1 MSRNVIAGGAAQRAI
16 AGLLSLALVSGGL
29 VVPLVANAAE
39 ETGKAVCNSEGV
51 APRPRGDAPKGMSL
65 NRDVYKIGDV
75 VEIKITGLTDITAK
89 HKLRLTL
96 SGAQWPTDQSA
107 GDGLELVEESPV
119 LDIPTSKIENGEVTV
134 KAVLPSEFEGVFRP
148 GKNIL
153 IAQLEDGT
161 KVTGVRGVEVWVNES
176 GKAAGACG
184 PENPNGDKPEP
195 EDAPASDDSN
205 QGNAEQ
211 PGNENQDGKSAD
223 QDNKDQGTKPSDQGN
238 KDQDSKD
245 QGDDNPS
252 DQSGKDQDD
261 KAQSSKDQSDKGQDG
276 TSAGQDNKDQ
286 AGKNQPGNNEQAS
299 VEKPAGQDGKPAEQD
314 NKDQGSKPTD
324 QASKDQ
330 ASKDQSSKDQNTK
343 DQGTKP
349 ADQGGKDQ
357 GTKPSGQNKPA
368 DQADKDQGGKDQAGK
383 DQSGKPADQPGK
395 DQDGKNQGPQDPK
408 DPKITPSTQF
418 SQLSSVRGI
427 VGSIFAVLGLTAL
440 FAGALG
446 VMAKYNV
453 IPANWI
459 PQQLRHLSR

>member
-16 AGLLSLALVSGGL
+16 AGLMSLALVSGGL
-29 VVPLVANAAE
+29 VVPSVANAAE
-39 ETGKAVCNSEGV
+39 ETGKAVCRSGMV
-51 APRPRGDAPKGMSL
+51 APSFGKKSSKEVTLD
-65 NRDVYKIGDV
+65 RDIYKAGDV
-75 VEIKITGLTDITAK
+75 VEVKITGLGDLTAK
-89 HKLRLTL
+89 QNLRLTL
-96 SGAQWPTDQSA
+96 DGALWPEDQSK
-107 GDGLELVEESPV
+107 GDGLEL
-119 LDIPTSKIENGEVTV
+119 LDDAVALKIPTSKIENGEVIV
-134 KAVLPSEFEGVFRP
+134 RVVLPSVFEEGFRLGENAIAVQLNDDERPVEVKGVVFR
-148 GKNIL
+148 
-153 IAQLEDGT
+153 A
-161 KVTGVRGVEVWVNES
+161 NES

-184 PENPNGDKPEP
+184 PENPNGDKPDP

-205 QGNAEQ
+205 QRNAEQ
-211 PGNENQDGKSAD
+211 PGNENQDDKSAD
-223 QDNKDQGTKPSDQGN
+223 QGD
-238 KDQDSKD
+238 KDQD
-245 QGDDNPS
+245 
-252 DQSGKDQDD
+252 GKD
-261 KAQSSKDQSDKGQDG
+261 
-276 TSAGQDNKDQ
+276 
-286 AGKNQPGNNEQAS
+286 QPGNNEQAG
-299 VEKPAGQDGKPAEQD
+299 VEKPAGQDGKPADQD
-314 NKDQGSKPTD
+314 NKGQGAKPADQGGKDQDGKGKDQGGKPAD
-324 QASKDQ
+324 QAG
-330 ASKDQSSKDQNTK
+330 KDQSGKDQGTKPADQAGKDQTSK

-368 DQADKDQGGKDQAGK
+368 DQADKDQAGK

>member
-16 AGLLSLALVSGGL
+16 AGLMSLALVSGGL
-29 VVPLVANAAE
+29 VVPSVANAAE
-39 ETGKAVCNSEGV
+39 ETGKAVCRSGMV
-51 APRPRGDAPKGMSL
+51 APSFGKKSSKEVTLD
-65 NRDVYKIGDV
+65 RDIYKAGDV
-75 VEIKITGLTDITAK
+75 VEVKITGLGDLTAK
-89 HKLRLTL
+89 QNLRLTL
-96 SGAQWPTDQSA
+96 DGALWPEDQSK
-107 GDGLELVEESPV
+107 GDGLEL
-119 LDIPTSKIENGEVTV
+119 LDDAVALKIPTSKIENGEVIV
-134 KAVLPSEFEGVFRP
+134 RVVLPSVFEEGFRLGENAIAVQLNDDERPVEVKGVVFR
-148 GKNIL
+148 
-153 IAQLEDGT
+153 A
-161 KVTGVRGVEVWVNES
+161 NES

-211 PGNENQDGKSAD
+211 PGNENQDDKSADQGDKDQDGKDQPGNNEQAGVEKPAGQDGKPAD
-223 QDNKDQGTKPSDQGN
+223 QDNKDQGTKPADQGG
-238 KDQDSKD
+238 KDQDGKGKD
-245 QGDDNPS
+245 QGGKPADQAGK
-252 DQSGKDQDD
+252 DQSGKDQ
-261 KAQSSKDQSDKGQDG
+261 G
-276 TSAGQDNKDQ
+276 TKPADQ
-286 AGKNQPGNNEQAS
+286 AGK
-299 VEKPAGQDGKPAEQD
+299 
-314 NKDQGSKPTD
+314 DQTS
-324 QASKDQ
+324 
-330 ASKDQSSKDQNTK
+330 K

-368 DQADKDQGGKDQAGK
+368 DQGGKDQGTKPSGQNKPADQADKDQAGK
-383 DQSGKPADQPGK
+383 DQSGKPADQAGK
-395 DQDGKNQGPQDPK
+395 DQPGKNQGPQDPK

>member
-16 AGLLSLALVSGGL
+16 AGLMSLALVSGGL
-29 VVPLVANAAE
+29 VVPSVANAAE
-39 ETGKAVCNSEGV
+39 ETGKAVCRSGMV
-51 APRPRGDAPKGMSL
+51 APSFGKKSSKEVTLD
-65 NRDVYKIGDV
+65 RDIYKAGDV
-75 VEIKITGLTDITAK
+75 VEVKITGLGDLTAK
-89 HKLRLTL
+89 QNLRLTL
-96 SGAQWPTDQSA
+96 DGALWPEDQSK
-107 GDGLELVEESPV
+107 GDGLEL
-119 LDIPTSKIENGEVTV
+119 LDDAVALKIPTSKIENGEVIV
-134 KAVLPSEFEGVFRP
+134 RVVLPSVFEEGFRLGENAIAVQLNDDERPVEVKGVVFR
-148 GKNIL
+148 
-153 IAQLEDGT
+153 A
-161 KVTGVRGVEVWVNES
+161 NES

-211 PGNENQDGKSAD
+211 PGNENQDDKSAD
-223 QDNKDQGTKPSDQGN
+223 QGD
-238 KDQDSKD
+238 KDQD
-245 QGDDNPS
+245 
-252 DQSGKDQDD
+252 GKD
-261 KAQSSKDQSDKGQDG
+261 
-276 TSAGQDNKDQ
+276 
-286 AGKNQPGNNEQAS
+286 QPGNNEQAG
-299 VEKPAGQDGKPAEQD
+299 VEKPAGQDGKPADQD
-314 NKDQGSKPTD
+314 NKGQGAKPADQGGKDQDGKGKDQGGKPAD
-324 QASKDQ
+324 QAG
-330 ASKDQSSKDQNTK
+330 KDQSGK
-343 DQGTKP
+343 DQGTKPADQPGKDQTSKDQGIKP

-368 DQADKDQGGKDQAGK
+368 DQAGKDQAGK

>member
-16 AGLLSLALVSGGL
+16 AGLMSLALVSGGL
-29 VVPLVANAAE
+29 VVPSVANAAE
-39 ETGKAVCNSEGV
+39 ETGKAVCRSGMV
-51 APRPRGDAPKGMSL
+51 APSFGKKSSKEVTLD
-65 NRDVYKIGDV
+65 RDIYKAGDV
-75 VEIKITGLTDITAK
+75 VEVKITGLGDLTAK
-89 HKLRLTL
+89 QNLRLTL
-96 SGAQWPTDQSA
+96 DGALWPEDQSK
-107 GDGLELVEESPV
+107 GDGLEL
-119 LDIPTSKIENGEVTV
+119 LDDAVALKIPTSKIENGEVIV
-134 KAVLPSEFEGVFRP
+134 RVVLPSVFEEGFRLGENAIAVQLNDDERPVEVKGVVFR
-148 GKNIL
+148 
-153 IAQLEDGT
+153 A
-161 KVTGVRGVEVWVNES
+161 NES

-211 PGNENQDGKSAD
+211 PGNENQDDKSAD
-223 QDNKDQGTKPSDQGN
+223 QGD
-238 KDQDSKD
+238 KDQD
-245 QGDDNPS
+245 
-252 DQSGKDQDD
+252 GKD
-261 KAQSSKDQSDKGQDG
+261 
-276 TSAGQDNKDQ
+276 
-286 AGKNQPGNNEQAS
+286 QPGNNEQAG
-299 VEKPAGQDGKPAEQD
+299 VEKPAGQDGKPADQD
-314 NKDQGSKPTD
+314 NKGQGAKPADQGGKDQDGKGKDQGGKPAD
-324 QASKDQ
+324 QAGKDQ
-330 ASKDQSSKDQNTK
+330 AGKDQSGKPADQPGKDQTSK

-368 DQADKDQGGKDQAGK
+368 DQTDKDHA
-383 DQSGKPADQPGK
+383 GK

>member
-16 AGLLSLALVSGGL
+16 AGLMSLALVSGGL
-29 VVPLVANAAE
+29 VVPSVANAAE
-39 ETGKAVCNSEGV
+39 ETGKAVCRSGMV
-51 APRPRGDAPKGMSL
+51 APSFGKKSSKEVTLD
-65 NRDVYKIGDV
+65 RDIYKAGDV
-75 VEIKITGLTDITAK
+75 VEVKITGLGDLTAK
-89 HKLRLTL
+89 QNLRLTL
-96 SGAQWPTDQSA
+96 DGALWPEDQSK
-107 GDGLELVEESPV
+107 GDGLEL
-119 LDIPTSKIENGEVTV
+119 LDDAVALKIPTSKIENGEVIV
-134 KAVLPSEFEGVFRP
+134 RVVLPSVFEEGFRLGENAIAVQLNDDERPVEVKGVVFR
-148 GKNIL
+148 
-153 IAQLEDGT
+153 A
-161 KVTGVRGVEVWVNES
+161 NES

-211 PGNENQDGKSAD
+211 PGNENQDDKSADQGDKDQDGKDQPGNNEQAGVEKPAGQDGKPAD
-223 QDNKDQGTKPSDQGN
+223 QDNKDQGTKPADQTD
-238 KDQDSKD
+238 KDQDGK
-245 QGDDNPS
+245 
-252 DQSGKDQDD
+252 GKDQAD
-261 KAQSSKDQSDKGQDG
+261 
-276 TSAGQDNKDQ
+276 
-286 AGKNQPGNNEQAS
+286 
-299 VEKPAGQDGKPAEQD
+299 
-314 NKDQGSKPTD
+314 
-324 QASKDQ
+324 
-330 ASKDQSSKDQNTK
+330 KDQSSKDQNTK

-368 DQADKDQGGKDQAGK
+368 DQADKDQGGKDQSGKPDDQAGK
-383 DQSGKPADQPGK
+383 DQAGK

>member
-16 AGLLSLALVSGGL
+16 AGLMSLALVSGGL
-29 VVPLVANAAE
+29 VVPSVANAAE
-39 ETGKAVCNSEGV
+39 ETGKAVCRSGMV
-51 APRPRGDAPKGMSL
+51 APSFGKKSSKEVTLD
-65 NRDVYKIGDV
+65 RDIYKAGDV
-75 VEIKITGLTDITAK
+75 VEVKITGLGDLTAK
-89 HKLRLTL
+89 QNLRLTL
-96 SGAQWPTDQSA
+96 DGALWPEDQSK
-107 GDGLELVEESPV
+107 GDGLEL
-119 LDIPTSKIENGEVTV
+119 LDDAVALKIPTSKIENGEVIV
-134 KAVLPSEFEGVFRP
+134 RVVLPSVFEEGFRLGENAIAVQLNDDERPVEVKGVVFR
-148 GKNIL
+148 
-153 IAQLEDGT
+153 A
-161 KVTGVRGVEVWVNES
+161 NES

-211 PGNENQDGKSAD
+211 PGNENQDDKSADQGDKDQDGKDQPGNNEQAGVEKHAGQDGKPAD
-223 QDNKDQGTKPSDQGN
+223 QDNKDQGTKPADQGG
-238 KDQDSKD
+238 KDQDGKGKD
-245 QGDDNPS
+245 QGGKPADQAGK
-252 DQSGKDQDD
+252 DQSGKDQGTKPADQPD
-261 KAQSSKDQSDKGQDG
+261 KDQTSKDQG
-276 TSAGQDNKDQ
+276 TKPADQPDKDQ
-286 AGKNQPGNNEQAS
+286 TS
-299 VEKPAGQDGKPAEQD
+299 
-314 NKDQGSKPTD
+314 
-324 QASKDQ
+324 
-330 ASKDQSSKDQNTK
+330 K

>member
-16 AGLLSLALVSGGL
+16 AGLMSLALVSGGL
-29 VVPLVANAAE
+29 VVPSVANAAE
-39 ETGKAVCNSEGV
+39 ETGKAVCRSGMV
-51 APRPRGDAPKGMSL
+51 APSFGKKSSKEVTLD
-65 NRDVYKIGDV
+65 RDIYKAGDV
-75 VEIKITGLTDITAK
+75 VEVKITGLGDLTAK
-89 HKLRLTL
+89 QNLRLTL
-96 SGAQWPTDQSA
+96 DGALWPEDQSK
-107 GDGLELVEESPV
+107 GDGLEL
-119 LDIPTSKIENGEVTV
+119 LDDAVALKIPTSKIENGEVIV
-134 KAVLPSEFEGVFRP
+134 RVVLPSVFEEGFRLGENAIAVQLNDDERPVEVKGVVFR
-148 GKNIL
+148 
-153 IAQLEDGT
+153 A
-161 KVTGVRGVEVWVNES
+161 NES

-211 PGNENQDGKSAD
+211 PGNENQDDKSAD
-223 QDNKDQGTKPSDQGN
+223 QGD
-238 KDQDSKD
+238 KDQD
-245 QGDDNPS
+245 
-252 DQSGKDQDD
+252 GKD
-261 KAQSSKDQSDKGQDG
+261 
-276 TSAGQDNKDQ
+276 
-286 AGKNQPGNNEQAS
+286 QPGNNEQAG
-299 VEKPAGQDGKPAEQD
+299 VEKHAGQDGKPADQD
-314 NKDQGSKPTD
+314 NKGQGAKPADQGGKDQDGKGKDQGGKPAD
-324 QASKDQ
+324 QAG
-330 ASKDQSSKDQNTK
+330 KDQSGKDQGTKPADQAGKDQTSK

-368 DQADKDQGGKDQAGK
+368 DQAGKDQAGK

>member
-16 AGLLSLALVSGGL
+16 AGLMSLALVSGGL
-29 VVPLVANAAE
+29 VVPSVANAAE
-39 ETGKAVCNSEGV
+39 ETGKAVCRSGMV
-51 APRPRGDAPKGMSL
+51 APSFGKKSSKEVTLD
-65 NRDVYKIGDV
+65 RDIYKAGDV
-75 VEIKITGLTDITAK
+75 VEVKITGLGDLTAK
-89 HKLRLTL
+89 QNLRLTL
-96 SGAQWPTDQSA
+96 DGALWPEDQSK
-107 GDGLELVEESPV
+107 GDGLEL
-119 LDIPTSKIENGEVTV
+119 LDDAVALKIPTSKIENGEVIV
-134 KAVLPSEFEGVFRP
+134 RVVLPSVFEEGFRLGENAIAVQLNDDERPVEVKGVVFR
-148 GKNIL
+148 
-153 IAQLEDGT
+153 A
-161 KVTGVRGVEVWVNES
+161 NES

-211 PGNENQDGKSAD
+211 PGNENQDDKSADQGDKDQDGKDQPGNNEQAGVEKPAGQDGKPAD
-223 QDNKDQGTKPSDQGN
+223 QDNKDQGTKPADQGG
-238 KDQDSKD
+238 KDQDGKGKD
-245 QGDDNPS
+245 QGGKPADQAGK
-252 DQSGKDQDD
+252 DQSGKDQ
-261 KAQSSKDQSDKGQDG
+261 G
-276 TSAGQDNKDQ
+276 TKPADQ
-286 AGKNQPGNNEQAS
+286 AGK
-299 VEKPAGQDGKPAEQD
+299 
-314 NKDQGSKPTD
+314 DQTS
-324 QASKDQ
+324 
-330 ASKDQSSKDQNTK
+330 K

-368 DQADKDQGGKDQAGK
+368 DQADKDQGGKPADQAGK
-383 DQSGKPADQPGK
+383 DQPGK

>member
-16 AGLLSLALVSGGL
+16 AGLMSLALVSGGL
-29 VVPLVANAAE
+29 VVPSVANAVE

-65 NRDVYKIGDV
+65 NGDVYKIGGV

-107 GDGLELVEESPV
+107 GDGLERVGESPV
-119 LDIPTSKIENGEVTV
+119 LDIPTSKIKNGEVTV

-195 EDAPASDDSN
+195 EDAPASDSQSGRDQDTNPDDSN

-211 PGNENQDGKSAD
+211 PGNENQDGKSA
-223 QDNKDQGTKPSDQGN
+223 DQGN

-299 VEKPAGQDGKPAEQD
+299 VEKPAGQDGKPAGQD
-314 NKDQGSKPTD
+314 N
-324 QASKDQ
+324 
-330 ASKDQSSKDQNTK
+330 K

-368 DQADKDQGGKDQAGK
+368 DQAGK
-383 DQSGKPADQPGK
+383 DQPGK
-395 DQDGKNQGPQDPK
+395 DQDGRNQGSQDPK

-446 VMAKYNV
+446 IMAKYNV

>member
-16 AGLLSLALVSGGL
+16 AGLMSLALVSGGL
-29 VVPLVANAAE
+29 VVPSVANAAE
-39 ETGKAVCNSEGV
+39 ETGKAVCRSGMV
-51 APRPRGDAPKGMSL
+51 APSFGKKSSKEVTLD
-65 NRDVYKIGDV
+65 RDIYKAGDV
-75 VEIKITGLTDITAK
+75 VEVKITGLGDLTAK
-89 HKLRLTL
+89 QNLRLTL
-96 SGAQWPTDQSA
+96 DGALWPEDQSK
-107 GDGLELVEESPV
+107 GDGLEL
-119 LDIPTSKIENGEVTV
+119 LDDAVALKIPTSKIENGEVIV
-134 KAVLPSEFEGVFRP
+134 RVVLPSVFEEGFRLGENAIAVQLNDDERPVEVKGVVFR
-148 GKNIL
+148 
-153 IAQLEDGT
+153 A
-161 KVTGVRGVEVWVNES
+161 NES

-211 PGNENQDGKSAD
+211 PGNENQDDKSAD
-223 QDNKDQGTKPSDQGN
+223 QGD
-238 KDQDSKD
+238 KDQD
-245 QGDDNPS
+245 
-252 DQSGKDQDD
+252 GKD
-261 KAQSSKDQSDKGQDG
+261 
-276 TSAGQDNKDQ
+276 
-286 AGKNQPGNNEQAS
+286 QPGNNEQAG
-299 VEKPAGQDGKPAEQD
+299 VEKPAGQDGKPADQD
-314 NKDQGSKPTD
+314 NKGQGTKPADQGGKDQDGKGKDQGGKPAD
-324 QASKDQ
+324 QAG
-330 ASKDQSSKDQNTK
+330 KDQSGKDQGTKPADQAGKDQTSK

-383 DQSGKPADQPGK
+383 DQSGKPADQAGK

>member
-16 AGLLSLALVSGGL
+16 AGLMSLALVSGGL
-29 VVPLVANAAE
+29 VVPSVANAAE
-39 ETGKAVCNSEGV
+39 ETGKAVCRSGMV
-51 APRPRGDAPKGMSL
+51 APSFGKKSSKEVTLD
-65 NRDVYKIGDV
+65 RDIYKAGDV
-75 VEIKITGLTDITAK
+75 VEVKITGLGDLTAK
-89 HKLRLTL
+89 QNLRLTL
-96 SGAQWPTDQSA
+96 DGALWPEDQSK
-107 GDGLELVEESPV
+107 GDGLEL
-119 LDIPTSKIENGEVTV
+119 LDDAVALKIPTSKIENGEVIV
-134 KAVLPSEFEGVFRP
+134 RVVLPSVFEEGFRLGENAIAVQLNDDERPVEVKGVVFR
-148 GKNIL
+148 
-153 IAQLEDGT
+153 A
-161 KVTGVRGVEVWVNES
+161 NES

-211 PGNENQDGKSAD
+211 PGNENQDDKSAD
-223 QDNKDQGTKPSDQGN
+223 QGD
-238 KDQDSKD
+238 KDQD
-245 QGDDNPS
+245 
-252 DQSGKDQDD
+252 GKD
-261 KAQSSKDQSDKGQDG
+261 
-276 TSAGQDNKDQ
+276 
-286 AGKNQPGNNEQAS
+286 QPGNNEQAG
-299 VEKPAGQDGKPAEQD
+299 VEKPAGQDGKPADQD
-314 NKDQGSKPTD
+314 NKDQGIKPADQGGKDQDGKGKDQGGKPAD
-324 QASKDQ
+324 QAG
-330 ASKDQSSKDQNTK
+330 KDQSGKDQGTKPADQAGKDQTSK

-383 DQSGKPADQPGK
+383 DQSGKPADQAGK
-395 DQDGKNQGPQDPK
+395 DQPGKNQGPQDPK

>member
-16 AGLLSLALVSGGL
+16 AGLMSLALVSGGL
-29 VVPLVANAAE
+29 VVPSVANAAE
-39 ETGKAVCNSEGV
+39 ETGKAVCRSGMV
-51 APRPRGDAPKGMSL
+51 APSFGKKSSKEVTLD
-65 NRDVYKIGDV
+65 RDIYKAGDV
-75 VEIKITGLTDITAK
+75 VEVKITGLGDLTAK
-89 HKLRLTL
+89 QNLRLTL
-96 SGAQWPTDQSA
+96 DGALWPEDQSK
-107 GDGLELVEESPV
+107 GDGLEL
-119 LDIPTSKIENGEVTV
+119 LDDAVALKIPTSKIENGEVIV
-134 KAVLPSEFEGVFRP
+134 RVVLPSVFEEGFRLGENAIAVQLNDDERPVEVKGVVFR
-148 GKNIL
+148 
-153 IAQLEDGT
+153 A
-161 KVTGVRGVEVWVNES
+161 NES

-211 PGNENQDGKSAD
+211 PGNENQDDKSAD
-223 QDNKDQGTKPSDQGN
+223 QGD
-238 KDQDSKD
+238 KDQD
-245 QGDDNPS
+245 
-252 DQSGKDQDD
+252 GKD
-261 KAQSSKDQSDKGQDG
+261 
-276 TSAGQDNKDQ
+276 
-286 AGKNQPGNNEQAS
+286 QPGNNEQAG
-299 VEKPAGQDGKPAEQD
+299 VEKPAGQDGKPADQD
-314 NKDQGSKPTD
+314 NKGQGAKPADQGGKDQDGKGKDQGGKPAD
-324 QASKDQ
+324 QAG
-330 ASKDQSSKDQNTK
+330 KDQSGKDQGTKPADQAGKDQTSK

-349 ADQGGKDQ
+349 ADQGGKAQ

-383 DQSGKPADQPGK
+383 DQSGKPADQAGK
-395 DQDGKNQGPQDPK
+395 DQPGKNQGPQDPK

-427 VGSIFAVLGLTAL
+427 IGNIFAVLGLTAL

>member
-16 AGLLSLALVSGGL
+16 AGLMSLALVSGGL
-29 VVPLVANAAE
+29 VVPSVANAAE
-39 ETGKAVCNSEGV
+39 ETGKAVCRSGMV
-51 APRPRGDAPKGMSL
+51 APSFGKKSSKEVTLD
-65 NRDVYKIGDV
+65 RDIYKAGDV
-75 VEIKITGLTDITAK
+75 VEVKITGLGDLTAK
-89 HKLRLTL
+89 QNLRLTL
-96 SGAQWPTDQSA
+96 DGALWPEDQSK
-107 GDGLELVEESPV
+107 GDGLEL
-119 LDIPTSKIENGEVTV
+119 LDDAVALKIPTSKIENGEVIV
-134 KAVLPSEFEGVFRP
+134 RVVLPSVFEEGFRLGENAIAVQLNDDERPVEVKGVVFR
-148 GKNIL
+148 
-153 IAQLEDGT
+153 A
-161 KVTGVRGVEVWVNES
+161 NES

-211 PGNENQDGKSAD
+211 PGNENQDDKSADQGDKDQDGKDQPGNNEQAGVEKPAGQDGKPAD
-223 QDNKDQGTKPSDQGN
+223 QDNKDQGTKPADQGG
-238 KDQDSKD
+238 KDQDGKGKD
-245 QGDDNPS
+245 QGGKPADQAGK
-252 DQSGKDQDD
+252 DQSGKDQ
-261 KAQSSKDQSDKGQDG
+261 G
-276 TSAGQDNKDQ
+276 TKPADQ
-286 AGKNQPGNNEQAS
+286 AGK
-299 VEKPAGQDGKPAEQD
+299 
-314 NKDQGSKPTD
+314 DQTS
-324 QASKDQ
+324 
-330 ASKDQSSKDQNTK
+330 K

-368 DQADKDQGGKDQAGK
+368 DQADKDQGGKDQ
-383 DQSGKPADQPGK
+383 SGKPADQA
-395 DQDGKNQGPQDPK
+395 GKNQGPQDPK

>member
-16 AGLLSLALVSGGL
+16 AGLMSLALVSGGL
-29 VVPLVANAAE
+29 VVPSVANAAE
-39 ETGKAVCNSEGV
+39 ETGKAVCRSGMV
-51 APRPRGDAPKGMSL
+51 APSFGKKSSKEVTLD
-65 NRDVYKIGDV
+65 RDIYKAGDV
-75 VEIKITGLTDITAK
+75 VEVKITGLGDLTAK
-89 HKLRLTL
+89 QNLRLTL
-96 SGAQWPTDQSA
+96 DGALWPEDQSK
-107 GDGLELVEESPV
+107 GDGLEL
-119 LDIPTSKIENGEVTV
+119 LDDAVALKIPTSKIENGEVIV
-134 KAVLPSEFEGVFRP
+134 RVVLPSVFEEGFRLGENAIAVQLNDDERPVEVKGVVFR
-148 GKNIL
+148 
-153 IAQLEDGT
+153 A
-161 KVTGVRGVEVWVNES
+161 NES

-211 PGNENQDGKSAD
+211 PGNENQDDKSADQGDKDQDGKDQPGNNEQAGVEKHAGQDGKPAD
-223 QDNKDQGTKPSDQGN
+223 QDNKDQGTKPADQGG
-238 KDQDSKD
+238 KDQDGKGKD
-245 QGDDNPS
+245 QGGKPADQAGK
-252 DQSGKDQDD
+252 DQSGKDQGTKPAD
-261 KAQSSKDQSDKGQDG
+261 QPGKDQ
-276 TSAGQDNKDQ
+276 TS
-286 AGKNQPGNNEQAS
+286 
-299 VEKPAGQDGKPAEQD
+299 
-314 NKDQGSKPTD
+314 
-324 QASKDQ
+324 
-330 ASKDQSSKDQNTK
+330 K

>member
-1 MSRNVIAGGAAQRAI
+1 MSRNVIAGGAVQRAI
-16 AGLLSLALVSGGL
+16 AGLMSLALVSGGL
-29 VVPLVANAAE
+29 VVPSVANAAE
-39 ETGKAVCNSEGV
+39 ETGKAVCRSGMV
-51 APRPRGDAPKGMSL
+51 APSFGKKSSKEVTLD
-65 NRDVYKIGDV
+65 RDIYKAGGV
-75 VEIKITGLTDITAK
+75 VEVKITGLGDLTAK
-89 HKLRLTL
+89 QNLRLTL
-96 SGAQWPTDQSA
+96 DGALWPEDQSK
-107 GDGLELVEESPV
+107 GDGLEL
-119 LDIPTSKIENGEVTV
+119 LDDAVALKIPTSKIENGEVIV
-134 KAVLPSEFEGVFRP
+134 RVVLPSVFEEGFRLGENAIAVQLNDDERPVEVKGVVFR
-148 GKNIL
+148 
-153 IAQLEDGT
+153 A
-161 KVTGVRGVEVWVNES
+161 NES

-211 PGNENQDGKSAD
+211 PGNENQDDKSADQGDKDQDGKDQPGNNEQAGVEKPAGQDGKPAD
-223 QDNKDQGTKPSDQGN
+223 QDNKDQGTKPADQGG
-238 KDQDSKD
+238 KDQDGKGKD
-245 QGDDNPS
+245 QGGKPADQAGK
-252 DQSGKDQDD
+252 DQSGKDQ
-261 KAQSSKDQSDKGQDG
+261 G
-276 TSAGQDNKDQ
+276 TKPADQ
-286 AGKNQPGNNEQAS
+286 AGK
-299 VEKPAGQDGKPAEQD
+299 
-314 NKDQGSKPTD
+314 DQTS
-324 QASKDQ
+324 
-330 ASKDQSSKDQNTK
+330 K

-383 DQSGKPADQPGK
+383 DQSGKPADQAGK
-395 DQDGKNQGPQDPK
+395 DQPGKNQGPQDPK

>member
-16 AGLLSLALVSGGL
+16 AGLMSLALVSGGL
-29 VVPLVANAAE
+29 VVPSVANAAE
-39 ETGKAVCNSEGV
+39 ETGKAVCRSGMV
-51 APRPRGDAPKGMSL
+51 APSFGKKSSKEVTLD
-65 NRDVYKIGDV
+65 RDIYKAGDV
-75 VEIKITGLTDITAK
+75 VEVKITGLGDLTAK
-89 HKLRLTL
+89 QNLRLTL
-96 SGAQWPTDQSA
+96 DGALWPEDQSK
-107 GDGLELVEESPV
+107 GDGLEL
-119 LDIPTSKIENGEVTV
+119 LDDAVALKIPTSKIENGEVIV
-134 KAVLPSEFEGVFRP
+134 RVVLPSVFEEGFRLGENAIAVQLNDDERPVEVKGVVFR
-148 GKNIL
+148 
-153 IAQLEDGT
+153 A
-161 KVTGVRGVEVWVNES
+161 NES

-211 PGNENQDGKSAD
+211 PGNENQDDKSADQGDKDQDGKDQPGNNEQAGVEKPAGQDGKPAD
-223 QDNKDQGTKPSDQGN
+223 QDNKDQGTKPADQG
-238 KDQDSKD
+238 
-245 QGDDNPS
+245 
-252 DQSGKDQDD
+252 GKDQDG
-261 KAQSSKDQSDKGQDG
+261 KGKDQGGKP
-276 TSAGQDNKDQ
+276 ADQ
-286 AGKNQPGNNEQAS
+286 AGK
-299 VEKPAGQDGKPAEQD
+299 
-314 NKDQGSKPTD
+314 DQTS
-324 QASKDQ
+324 
-330 ASKDQSSKDQNTK
+330 K

-368 DQADKDQGGKDQAGK
+368 DQADKDQGGKNQAGK
-383 DQSGKPADQPGK
+383 DQSGKPADQAGK

>member
-16 AGLLSLALVSGGL
+16 AGLMSLALVSGGL
-29 VVPLVANAAE
+29 VVPSVANAAE
-39 ETGKAVCNSEGV
+39 ETGKAVCRSGMV
-51 APRPRGDAPKGMSL
+51 APSFGKKSSKEVTLD
-65 NRDVYKIGDV
+65 RDIYKAGDV
-75 VEIKITGLTDITAK
+75 VEVKITGLGDLTAK
-89 HKLRLTL
+89 QNLRLTL
-96 SGAQWPTDQSA
+96 DGALWPEDQSK
-107 GDGLELVEESPV
+107 GDGLEL
-119 LDIPTSKIENGEVTV
+119 LDDAVALKIPTSKIENGEVIV
-134 KAVLPSEFEGVFRP
+134 RVVLPSVFEEGFRLGENAIAVQLNDDERPVEVKGVVFR
-148 GKNIL
+148 
-153 IAQLEDGT
+153 A
-161 KVTGVRGVEVWVNES
+161 NES

-211 PGNENQDGKSAD
+211 PGNENQDDKSADQGDKDQDGKDQPGNNEQAGVEKPAGQDGKPAD
-223 QDNKDQGTKPSDQGN
+223 QDNKDQGTKPADQGG
-238 KDQDSKD
+238 KDQDGKGKD
-245 QGDDNPS
+245 QGGKPADQAGK
-252 DQSGKDQDD
+252 DQSGKDQGTKPAD
-261 KAQSSKDQSDKGQDG
+261 QPGKDQ
-276 TSAGQDNKDQ
+276 TS
-286 AGKNQPGNNEQAS
+286 
-299 VEKPAGQDGKPAEQD
+299 
-314 NKDQGSKPTD
+314 
-324 QASKDQ
+324 
-330 ASKDQSSKDQNTK
+330 K

>member
-16 AGLLSLALVSGGL
+16 AGLMSLALVSGGL
-29 VVPLVANAAE
+29 VVPSVANAAE
-39 ETGKAVCNSEGV
+39 ETGKAVCRSGMV
-51 APRPRGDAPKGMSL
+51 APSFGKKSSKEVTLD
-65 NRDVYKIGDV
+65 RDIYKAGDV
-75 VEIKITGLTDITAK
+75 VEVKITGLGDLTAK
-89 HKLRLTL
+89 QNLRLTL
-96 SGAQWPTDQSA
+96 DGALWPEDQSK
-107 GDGLELVEESPV
+107 GDGLEL
-119 LDIPTSKIENGEVTV
+119 LDDAVALKIPTSKIENGEVIV
-134 KAVLPSEFEGVFRP
+134 RVVLPSVFEEGFRLGENAIAVQLNDDERPVEVKGVVFR
-148 GKNIL
+148 
-153 IAQLEDGT
+153 A
-161 KVTGVRGVEVWVNES
+161 NES

-211 PGNENQDGKSAD
+211 PGNENQDDKSAD
-223 QDNKDQGTKPSDQGN
+223 QGD
-238 KDQDSKD
+238 KDQDGKDQNPAGQDDKNQDKPGNDDQAGKDQSGDKIAD
-245 QGDDNPS
+245 QGD
-252 DQSGKDQDD
+252 
-261 KAQSSKDQSDKGQDG
+261 KDQSDKAQDG
-276 TSAGQDNKDQ
+276 KSAGQDN
-286 AGKNQPGNNEQAS
+286 
-299 VEKPAGQDGKPAEQD
+299 
-314 NKDQGSKPTD
+314 
-324 QASKDQ
+324 
-330 ASKDQSSKDQNTK
+330 K

-383 DQSGKPADQPGK
+383 DQSGKPADQAGK
-395 DQDGKNQGPQDPK
+395 DQPGKNQGPQDPK

>member
-16 AGLLSLALVSGGL
+16 AGLMSLALVSGGL
-29 VVPLVANAAE
+29 VVPSVANAAE
-39 ETGKAVCNSEGV
+39 ETGKAVCRSGMV
-51 APRPRGDAPKGMSL
+51 APSFGKKSSKEVTLD
-65 NRDVYKIGDV
+65 RDIYKAGDV
-75 VEIKITGLTDITAK
+75 VEVKITGLGDLTAK
-89 HKLRLTL
+89 QNLRLTL
-96 SGAQWPTDQSA
+96 DGALWPEDQSK
-107 GDGLELVEESPV
+107 GDGLEL
-119 LDIPTSKIENGEVTV
+119 LDDAVALKIPTSKIENGEVIV
-134 KAVLPSEFEGVFRP
+134 RVVLPSVFEEGFRLGENAIAVQLNDDERPVEVKGVVFR
-148 GKNIL
+148 
-153 IAQLEDGT
+153 A
-161 KVTGVRGVEVWVNES
+161 NES

-211 PGNENQDGKSAD
+211 PGNENQDDKSADQGDKDQDGKDQPGNNEQAGVEKPAGQDGKPAD
-223 QDNKDQGTKPSDQGN
+223 QDNKDQGTKPADQGG
-238 KDQDSKD
+238 KDQDGKGKD
-245 QGDDNPS
+245 QGGKPADQAGK
-252 DQSGKDQDD
+252 DQSGKDQ
-261 KAQSSKDQSDKGQDG
+261 G
-276 TSAGQDNKDQ
+276 TKPADQ
-286 AGKNQPGNNEQAS
+286 AGK
-299 VEKPAGQDGKPAEQD
+299 
-314 NKDQGSKPTD
+314 DQTS
-324 QASKDQ
+324 
-330 ASKDQSSKDQNTK
+330 K

-368 DQADKDQGGKDQAGK
+368 DQADKDQGGKDQGGK
-383 DQSGKPADQPGK
+383 DQSGKPADQAGKDQPGK

>member
-16 AGLLSLALVSGGL
+16 AGLMSLALVSGGL
-29 VVPLVANAAE
+29 VVPSVANAAE
-39 ETGKAVCNSEGV
+39 ETGKAVCRSGMV
-51 APRPRGDAPKGMSL
+51 APSFGKKSSKEVTLD
-65 NRDVYKIGDV
+65 RDIYKAGDV
-75 VEIKITGLTDITAK
+75 VEVKITGLGDPTAK
-89 HKLRLTL
+89 QNFRLTL
-96 SGAQWPTDQSA
+96 DGVLWPEDQSK
-107 GDGLELVEESPV
+107 GDGLEL
-119 LDIPTSKIENGEVTV
+119 LDDAVALKIPTSKIENGEVIV
-134 KAVLPSEFEGVFRP
+134 RVVLPSVFEEGFRLGENAIAVQLNDDERPVEVKGVVFR
-148 GKNIL
+148 
-153 IAQLEDGT
+153 A
-161 KVTGVRGVEVWVNES
+161 NES

-211 PGNENQDGKSAD
+211 PGNENQDDKSADQGDKDQDGKDQPGNNEQAGVEKPAGQDGKPAD
-223 QDNKDQGTKPSDQGN
+223 QDNKDQGTKPADQG
-238 KDQDSKD
+238 
-245 QGDDNPS
+245 
-252 DQSGKDQDD
+252 GKDQDG
-261 KAQSSKDQSDKGQDG
+261 KGKDQGGKPADQTG
-276 TSAGQDNKDQ
+276 KDQ
-286 AGKNQPGNNEQAS
+286 N
-299 VEKPAGQDGKPAEQD
+299 KPSGQDGKTQPG
-314 NKDQGSKPTD
+314 KDQTG
-324 QASKDQ
+324 
-330 ASKDQSSKDQNTK
+330 KDQNTK

-368 DQADKDQGGKDQAGK
+368 DQAGKDQSGRPADQAGK
-383 DQSGKPADQPGK
+383 DQDGK
-395 DQDGKNQGPQDPK
+395 DQDGKNQGSQDPK

>member
-16 AGLLSLALVSGGL
+16 AGLMSLALVSGGL
-29 VVPLVANAAE
+29 VVPSVANAAE
-39 ETGKAVCNSEGV
+39 ETGKAVCRSGMV
-51 APRPRGDAPKGMSL
+51 APSFGKKSSKEVTLD
-65 NRDVYKIGDV
+65 RDIYKAGDV
-75 VEIKITGLTDITAK
+75 VEVKITGLGDLTAK
-89 HKLRLTL
+89 QNLRLTL
-96 SGAQWPTDQSA
+96 DGALWPEDQSK
-107 GDGLELVEESPV
+107 GDGLEL
-119 LDIPTSKIENGEVTV
+119 LDDAVALKIPTSKIENGEVIV
-134 KAVLPSEFEGVFRP
+134 RVVLPSVFEEGFRLGENAIAVQLNDDERPVEVKGVVFR
-148 GKNIL
+148 
-153 IAQLEDGT
+153 A
-161 KVTGVRGVEVWVNES
+161 NES

-211 PGNENQDGKSAD
+211 PGNENQDDKSAD
-223 QDNKDQGTKPSDQGN
+223 QGD
-238 KDQDSKD
+238 KDQD
-245 QGDDNPS
+245 
-252 DQSGKDQDD
+252 GKD
-261 KAQSSKDQSDKGQDG
+261 
-276 TSAGQDNKDQ
+276 
-286 AGKNQPGNNEQAS
+286 QPGNNEQAG
-299 VEKPAGQDGKPAEQD
+299 VEKPAGQDGKPADQD
-314 NKDQGSKPTD
+314 NKDQGAKPADQGGKDQDGKGKDQGGKPAD
-324 QASKDQ
+324 QAG
-330 ASKDQSSKDQNTK
+330 KDQSGKDQGAKPADQAGKDQTSK

>member
-16 AGLLSLALVSGGL
+16 AGLMSLALVSGGL
-29 VVPLVANAAE
+29 VVPSVANAAE
-39 ETGKAVCNSEGV
+39 ETGKAVCRSGMV
-51 APRPRGDAPKGMSL
+51 APSFGKKSSKEVTLD
-65 NRDVYKIGDV
+65 RDIYKAGDV
-75 VEIKITGLTDITAK
+75 VEVKITGLGDLTAK
-89 HKLRLTL
+89 QNLRLTL
-96 SGAQWPTDQSA
+96 DGALWPEDQSK
-107 GDGLELVEESPV
+107 GDGLEL
-119 LDIPTSKIENGEVTV
+119 LDDAVALKIPTSKIENGEVIV
-134 KAVLPSEFEGVFRP
+134 RVVLPSVFEEGFRLGENAIAVQLNDDERPVEVKGVVFR
-148 GKNIL
+148 
-153 IAQLEDGT
+153 A
-161 KVTGVRGVEVWVNES
+161 NES

-211 PGNENQDGKSAD
+211 PGNENQDDKSADQGDKDQDGKDQPGNNEQAGVEKPAGQDGKPAD
-223 QDNKDQGTKPSDQGN
+223 QDNKDQGTKPADQGG
-238 KDQDSKD
+238 KDQDGKGKD
-245 QGDDNPS
+245 QGGKPADQAGK
-252 DQSGKDQDD
+252 DQSGKDQ
-261 KAQSSKDQSDKGQDG
+261 G
-276 TSAGQDNKDQ
+276 TKPADQ
-286 AGKNQPGNNEQAS
+286 AGK
-299 VEKPAGQDGKPAEQD
+299 
-314 NKDQGSKPTD
+314 DQTS
-324 QASKDQ
+324 
-330 ASKDQSSKDQNTK
+330 K

-383 DQSGKPADQPGK
+383 DQSGKPADQAGK

>member
-16 AGLLSLALVSGGL
+16 AGLMSLALVSGGL
-29 VVPLVANAAE
+29 VVPSVANAAE
-39 ETGKAVCNSEGV
+39 ETGKAVCRSGMV
-51 APRPRGDAPKGMSL
+51 APSFGKKSSKEVTLD
-65 NRDVYKIGDV
+65 RDIYKAGDV
-75 VEIKITGLTDITAK
+75 VEVKITGLGDLTAK
-89 HKLRLTL
+89 QNLRLTL
-96 SGAQWPTDQSA
+96 DGALWPEDQSK
-107 GDGLELVEESPV
+107 GDGLEL
-119 LDIPTSKIENGEVTV
+119 LDDAVALKIPTSKIENGEVIV
-134 KAVLPSEFEGVFRP
+134 RVVLPSVFEEGFRLGENAIAVQLNDDERPVEVKGVVFR
-148 GKNIL
+148 
-153 IAQLEDGT
+153 A
-161 KVTGVRGVEVWVNES
+161 NES

-211 PGNENQDGKSAD
+211 PGNENQDDKSADQGDKDQDGKDQPGNNEQAGVEKPAGQDGKSAD
-223 QDNKDQGTKPSDQGN
+223 QDNKDQGTKPADQGG
-238 KDQDSKD
+238 KDQDGKGKD
-245 QGDDNPS
+245 QGGKPADQAGK
-252 DQSGKDQDD
+252 DQSGKDQ
-261 KAQSSKDQSDKGQDG
+261 G
-276 TSAGQDNKDQ
+276 TKPADQ
-286 AGKNQPGNNEQAS
+286 AGK
-299 VEKPAGQDGKPAEQD
+299 
-314 NKDQGSKPTD
+314 DQTS
-324 QASKDQ
+324 
-330 ASKDQSSKDQNTK
+330 K

-368 DQADKDQGGKDQAGK
+368 DQADKDQ
-383 DQSGKPADQPGK
+383 PGK
-395 DQDGKNQGPQDPK
+395 DQDGKNQGSQDPK

>member
-1 MSRNVIAGGAAQRAI
+1 M
-16 AGLLSLALVSGGL
+16 SLALVSGGL
-29 VVPLVANAAE
+29 VVPSVANAAE
-39 ETGKAVCNSEGV
+39 ETGKAVCRSGMV
-51 APRPRGDAPKGMSL
+51 APSFGKKSSKEVTLD
-65 NRDVYKIGDV
+65 RDIYKAGDV
-75 VEIKITGLTDITAK
+75 VEVKITGLGDLTAK
-89 HKLRLTL
+89 QNLRLTL
-96 SGAQWPTDQSA
+96 DGALWPEDQSK
-107 GDGLELVEESPV
+107 GDGLEL
-119 LDIPTSKIENGEVTV
+119 LDDAVALKIPTSKIENGEVIV
-134 KAVLPSEFEGVFRP
+134 RVVLPSVFEEGFRLGENAIAVQLNDDERPVEVKGVVFR
-148 GKNIL
+148 
-153 IAQLEDGT
+153 A
-161 KVTGVRGVEVWVNES
+161 NES

-211 PGNENQDGKSAD
+211 PGNENQDDKSAD
-223 QDNKDQGTKPSDQGN
+223 QGD
-238 KDQDSKD
+238 KDQD
-245 QGDDNPS
+245 
-252 DQSGKDQDD
+252 GKD
-261 KAQSSKDQSDKGQDG
+261 
-276 TSAGQDNKDQ
+276 
-286 AGKNQPGNNEQAS
+286 QPGNNEQAG
-299 VEKPAGQDGKPAEQD
+299 VEKPAGQDGKPADQD
-314 NKDQGSKPTD
+314 NKGQGAKPADQGGKDQDGKGKDQGGKPAD
-324 QASKDQ
+324 QAG
-330 ASKDQSSKDQNTK
+330 KDQSGKDQGTKPADQAGKDQTSK

-368 DQADKDQGGKDQAGK
+368 DQADKDQGGKDQ
-383 DQSGKPADQPGK
+383 SGKPADQAGKDQPGK

>member
-16 AGLLSLALVSGGL
+16 AGLMSLALVSGGL
-29 VVPLVANAAE
+29 VVPSVANAAE
-39 ETGKAVCNSEGV
+39 ETGKAVCRSGMV
-51 APRPRGDAPKGMSL
+51 APSFGKKSSKEVTLD
-65 NRDVYKIGDV
+65 RDIYKAGDV
-75 VEIKITGLTDITAK
+75 VEVKITGLGDLTAK
-89 HKLRLTL
+89 QNLRLTL
-96 SGAQWPTDQSA
+96 DGALWPEDQSK
-107 GDGLELVEESPV
+107 GDGLEL
-119 LDIPTSKIENGEVTV
+119 LDDAVALKIPTSKIENGEVIV
-134 KAVLPSEFEGVFRP
+134 RVVLPSVFEEGFRLGENAIAVQLNDDERPVEVKGVVFR
-148 GKNIL
+148 
-153 IAQLEDGT
+153 A
-161 KVTGVRGVEVWVNES
+161 NES

-211 PGNENQDGKSAD
+211 PGNENQDDKSAD
-223 QDNKDQGTKPSDQGN
+223 QGD
-238 KDQDSKD
+238 KDQD
-245 QGDDNPS
+245 
-252 DQSGKDQDD
+252 GKD
-261 KAQSSKDQSDKGQDG
+261 
-276 TSAGQDNKDQ
+276 
-286 AGKNQPGNNEQAS
+286 QPGNNEQAG
-299 VEKPAGQDGKPAEQD
+299 VEKPAGQDGKPADQD
-314 NKDQGSKPTD
+314 NKGQGAKPADQGGKDQDGKGKDQGGKPAD
-324 QASKDQ
+324 QAG
-330 ASKDQSSKDQNTK
+330 KDQSGKDQGTKPADQAGKDQTSK

-368 DQADKDQGGKDQAGK
+368 DQADKDQAGKDQAGK

>member
-16 AGLLSLALVSGGL
+16 AGLMSLALVSGGL
-29 VVPLVANAAE
+29 VVPSVANAAE
-39 ETGKAVCNSEGV
+39 ETGKAVCRSGMV
-51 APRPRGDAPKGMSL
+51 APSFGKKSSKEVTLD
-65 NRDVYKIGDV
+65 RDIYKAGDV
-75 VEIKITGLTDITAK
+75 VEVKITGLGDLTAK
-89 HKLRLTL
+89 QNLRLTL
-96 SGAQWPTDQSA
+96 DGALWPEDQSK
-107 GDGLELVEESPV
+107 GDGLEL
-119 LDIPTSKIENGEVTV
+119 LDDAVALKIPTSKIENGEVIV
-134 KAVLPSEFEGVFRP
+134 RVVLPSVFEEGFRLGENAIAVQLNDDERPVEVKGVVFR
-148 GKNIL
+148 
-153 IAQLEDGT
+153 A
-161 KVTGVRGVEVWVNES
+161 NES

-211 PGNENQDGKSAD
+211 PGNENQDDKSADQGDKDQDGKDQPGNNEQAGVEKPAGQDGKPAD
-223 QDNKDQGTKPSDQGN
+223 QDNKDQGTKP
-238 KDQDSKD
+238 
-245 QGDDNPS
+245 
-252 DQSGKDQDD
+252 
-261 KAQSSKDQSDKGQDG
+261 A
-276 TSAGQDNKDQ
+276 DQ
-286 AGKNQPGNNEQAS
+286 AGK
-299 VEKPAGQDGKPAEQD
+299 
-314 NKDQGSKPTD
+314 DQTS
-324 QASKDQ
+324 
-330 ASKDQSSKDQNTK
+330 K

-383 DQSGKPADQPGK
+383 DQSGKPADQAGK

>member
-16 AGLLSLALVSGGL
+16 AGLMSLALVSGGL
-29 VVPLVANAAE
+29 VVPSVANAAE
-39 ETGKAVCNSEGV
+39 ETGKAVCRSGMV
-51 APRPRGDAPKGMSL
+51 APSFGKKSSKEVTLD
-65 NRDVYKIGDV
+65 RDIYKAGDV
-75 VEIKITGLTDITAK
+75 VEVKITGLGDLTAK
-89 HKLRLTL
+89 QNLRLTL
-96 SGAQWPTDQSA
+96 DGALWPEDQSK
-107 GDGLELVEESPV
+107 GDGLEL
-119 LDIPTSKIENGEVTV
+119 LDDAVALKIPTSKIENGEVIV
-134 KAVLPSEFEGVFRP
+134 RVVLPSVFEEGFRLGENAIAVQLNDDERPVEVKGVVFR
-148 GKNIL
+148 
-153 IAQLEDGT
+153 A
-161 KVTGVRGVEVWVNES
+161 NES

-211 PGNENQDGKSAD
+211 PGNENQDDKSADQGDKDQDGKDQPGNNEQAGVEKPAGQDGKPAD
-223 QDNKDQGTKPSDQGN
+223 QDNKDQGTKPADQGG
-238 KDQDSKD
+238 K
-245 QGDDNPS
+245 
-252 DQSGKDQDD
+252 DQSGKDQTG
-261 KAQSSKDQSDKGQDG
+261 KDQGSQ
-276 TSAGQDNKDQ
+276 DQ
-286 AGKNQPGNNEQAS
+286 AG
-299 VEKPAGQDGKPAEQD
+299 KPAGQDKPADQAGKD
-314 NKDQGSKPTD
+314 QSGKDQGTKPAD
-324 QASKDQ
+324 QAGKDQ
-330 ASKDQSSKDQNTK
+330 TSK

-368 DQADKDQGGKDQAGK
+368 DQADKDQAGKDQAGK

>member
-16 AGLLSLALVSGGL
+16 AGLMSLALVSGGL
-29 VVPLVANAAE
+29 VVPSVANAAE

-65 NRDVYKIGDV
+65 NRDVYKIGGV

-107 GDGLELVEESPV
+107 GDGLERVRESPV
-119 LDIPTSKIENGEVTV
+119 LDIPTSKIKNGEVTV

-195 EDAPASDDSN
+195 EDAPASNSQSGRDQDTNPDDSN

-286 AGKNQPGNNEQAS
+286 DGKPGNNEQAG
-299 VEKPAGQDGKPAEQD
+299 VEKPAGQDGKPADQD
-314 NKDQGSKPTD
+314 N
-324 QASKDQ
+324 
-330 ASKDQSSKDQNTK
+330 K

-368 DQADKDQGGKDQAGK
+368 DQADKDQGGKDQSGKPDDQAGK
-383 DQSGKPADQPGK
+383 DQAGK

>member
-195 EDAPASDDSN
+195 EDAPASDSQSGRDQDTNPDDSN

-261 KAQSSKDQSDKGQDG
+261 KAQSSKDQ
-276 TSAGQDNKDQ
+276 
-286 AGKNQPGNNEQAS
+286 
-299 VEKPAGQDGKPAEQD
+299 
-314 NKDQGSKPTD
+314 
-324 QASKDQ
+324 
-330 ASKDQSSKDQNTK
+330 NTK

-383 DQSGKPADQPGK
+383 DQSGKPADQAGK
-395 DQDGKNQGPQDPK
+395 DQPGKNQGPQDPK

>member
-16 AGLLSLALVSGGL
+16 AGLMSLALVSGGL
-29 VVPLVANAAE
+29 VVPSVANAAE
-39 ETGKAVCNSEGV
+39 ETGKAVCRSGMV
-51 APRPRGDAPKGMSL
+51 APSFGKKSSKEVTLD
-65 NRDVYKIGDV
+65 RDIYKAGDV
-75 VEIKITGLTDITAK
+75 VEVKITGLGDLTAK
-89 HKLRLTL
+89 QNLRLTL
-96 SGAQWPTDQSA
+96 DGALWPEDQSK
-107 GDGLELVEESPV
+107 GDGLEL
-119 LDIPTSKIENGEVTV
+119 LDDAVALKIPTSKIENGEVIV
-134 KAVLPSEFEGVFRP
+134 RVVLPSVFEEGFRLGENAIAVQLNDDERPVEVKGVVFR
-148 GKNIL
+148 
-153 IAQLEDGT
+153 A
-161 KVTGVRGVEVWVNES
+161 NES

-211 PGNENQDGKSAD
+211 PGNENQDDKSAD
-223 QDNKDQGTKPSDQGN
+223 QGD
-238 KDQDSKD
+238 KDQD
-245 QGDDNPS
+245 
-252 DQSGKDQDD
+252 GKD
-261 KAQSSKDQSDKGQDG
+261 
-276 TSAGQDNKDQ
+276 
-286 AGKNQPGNNEQAS
+286 QPGNNEQAG
-299 VEKPAGQDGKPAEQD
+299 VEKPAGQDGKPADQD
-314 NKDQGSKPTD
+314 NKGQGAKPADQGGKDQDGKGKDQGGKPAD
-324 QASKDQ
+324 QAD
-330 ASKDQSSKDQNTK
+330 KDQSGKDQGTKPADQAGKDQTSK

-368 DQADKDQGGKDQAGK
+368 DQADKDQAGK

>member
-16 AGLLSLALVSGGL
+16 AGLMSLALVSGGL
-29 VVPLVANAAE
+29 VVPSVANAAE
-39 ETGKAVCNSEGV
+39 ETGKAVCRSGMV
-51 APRPRGDAPKGMSL
+51 APSFGKKSSKEVTLD
-65 NRDVYKIGDV
+65 RDIYKAGDV
-75 VEIKITGLTDITAK
+75 VEVKITGLGDLTAK
-89 HKLRLTL
+89 QNLRLTL
-96 SGAQWPTDQSA
+96 DGALWPEDQSK
-107 GDGLELVEESPV
+107 GDGLEL
-119 LDIPTSKIENGEVTV
+119 LDDAVALKIPTSKIENGEVIV
-134 KAVLPSEFEGVFRP
+134 RVVLPSVFEEGFRLGENAIAVQLNDDERPVEVKGVVFR
-148 GKNIL
+148 
-153 IAQLEDGT
+153 A
-161 KVTGVRGVEVWVNES
+161 NES

-211 PGNENQDGKSAD
+211 PGNENQDDKSADQGDKDQDGKDQPGNNEQAGVEKPAGQDGKPAD
-223 QDNKDQGTKPSDQGN
+223 QDNKDQGTKPADQGG
-238 KDQDSKD
+238 KDQDGKGKD
-245 QGDDNPS
+245 QGGKPADQAGK
-252 DQSGKDQDD
+252 DQSGKDQ
-261 KAQSSKDQSDKGQDG
+261 G
-276 TSAGQDNKDQ
+276 TKPADQ
-286 AGKNQPGNNEQAS
+286 AGK
-299 VEKPAGQDGKPAEQD
+299 
-314 NKDQGSKPTD
+314 DQTS
-324 QASKDQ
+324 
-330 ASKDQSSKDQNTK
+330 K

-368 DQADKDQGGKDQAGK
+368 DQADKDQAGKDQAGK
-383 DQSGKPADQPGK
+383 DQSGKPADQAGK
-395 DQDGKNQGPQDPK
+395 DQPGKNQGPQDPK

-427 VGSIFAVLGLTAL
+427 IGSIFAVLGLTAL

>member
-16 AGLLSLALVSGGL
+16 AGLMSLALVSGGL
-29 VVPLVANAAE
+29 VVPSVANAAE

-96 SGAQWPTDQSA
+96 SGAQWPMDQSA
-107 GDGLELVEESPV
+107 GDGLERVGESPV
-119 LDIPTSKIENGEVTV
+119 LDIPTSKIKNGEVTV

-211 PGNENQDGKSAD
+211 PGNENQDDKSADQGDKDQDGKDQPGNNEQAGVEKPAGQDGKPAD
-223 QDNKDQGTKPSDQGN
+223 QDNKDQGTKPADQGG
-238 KDQDSKD
+238 KDQDGKGKD
-245 QGDDNPS
+245 QGGKPADQAGK
-252 DQSGKDQDD
+252 DQSGKDQ
-261 KAQSSKDQSDKGQDG
+261 G
-276 TSAGQDNKDQ
+276 TKPADQ
-286 AGKNQPGNNEQAS
+286 AGKDQTS
-299 VEKPAGQDGKPAEQD
+299 
-314 NKDQGSKPTD
+314 KDQGTKPAD
-324 QASKDQ
+324 QPGKDQ
-330 ASKDQSSKDQNTK
+330 TSK

-368 DQADKDQGGKDQAGK
+368 DQADKDQAGKDQAGK

>member
-16 AGLLSLALVSGGL
+16 AGLMSLALVSGGL
-29 VVPLVANAAE
+29 VVPSVANAAE
-39 ETGKAVCNSEGV
+39 ETGKAVCRSGMV
-51 APRPRGDAPKGMSL
+51 APSFGKKSSKEVTLD
-65 NRDVYKIGDV
+65 RDIYKAGDV
-75 VEIKITGLTDITAK
+75 VEVKITGLGDLTAK
-89 HKLRLTL
+89 QNLRLTL
-96 SGAQWPTDQSA
+96 DGALWPEDQSK
-107 GDGLELVEESPV
+107 GDGLEL
-119 LDIPTSKIENGEVTV
+119 LDDAVALKIPTSKIENGEVIV
-134 KAVLPSEFEGVFRP
+134 RVVLPSVFEEGFRLGENAIAVQLNDDERPVEVKGVVFR
-148 GKNIL
+148 
-153 IAQLEDGT
+153 A
-161 KVTGVRGVEVWVNES
+161 NES
-176 GKAAGACG
+176 GKAAGVCG

-211 PGNENQDGKSAD
+211 PGNENQDDKSADQGDKDQDGKDQPGNNEQAGVEKPAGQDGKPAD
-223 QDNKDQGTKPSDQGN
+223 QDNKDQGTKPADQGG
-238 KDQDSKD
+238 KDQDGKGKD
-245 QGDDNPS
+245 QGGKPADQAGK
-252 DQSGKDQDD
+252 DQSGKDQ
-261 KAQSSKDQSDKGQDG
+261 G
-276 TSAGQDNKDQ
+276 TKPADQ
-286 AGKNQPGNNEQAS
+286 AGK
-299 VEKPAGQDGKPAEQD
+299 
-314 NKDQGSKPTD
+314 DQTS
-324 QASKDQ
+324 
-330 ASKDQSSKDQNTK
+330 K

-368 DQADKDQGGKDQAGK
+368 DQAGKDQAGK
-383 DQSGKPADQPGK
+383 DQSGKPADQASKDQPGK
-395 DQDGKNQGPQDPK
+395 DQDGRNQGSQDPK

>member
-16 AGLLSLALVSGGL
+16 AGLMSLALVSGGL
-29 VVPLVANAAE
+29 VVPSVANAAE
-39 ETGKAVCNSEGV
+39 ETGKAVCRSGMV
-51 APRPRGDAPKGMSL
+51 APSFGKKSSKEVTLD
-65 NRDVYKIGDV
+65 RDIYKAGDV
-75 VEIKITGLTDITAK
+75 VEVKITGLGDLTAK
-89 HKLRLTL
+89 QNLRLTL
-96 SGAQWPTDQSA
+96 DGALWPEDQSK
-107 GDGLELVEESPV
+107 GDGLEL
-119 LDIPTSKIENGEVTV
+119 LDDAVALKIPTSKIENGEVIV
-134 KAVLPSEFEGVFRP
+134 RVVLPSVFEEGFRLGENAIAVQLNDDERPVEVKGVVFR
-148 GKNIL
+148 
-153 IAQLEDGT
+153 A
-161 KVTGVRGVEVWVNES
+161 NES

-211 PGNENQDGKSAD
+211 PGNENQDDKSADQGDKDQDGKDQPGNNEQAGVEKHAGQDGKPAD
-223 QDNKDQGTKPSDQGN
+223 QDNKDQGTKPADQGG
-238 KDQDSKD
+238 KDQDGKGKD
-245 QGDDNPS
+245 QGGKPADQAGK
-252 DQSGKDQDD
+252 DQSGKDQGTKPADQPGKD
-261 KAQSSKDQSDKGQDG
+261 QTSKDQG
-276 TSAGQDNKDQ
+276 TKPADQGGKDQ
-286 AGKNQPGNNEQAS
+286 TS
-299 VEKPAGQDGKPAEQD
+299 
-314 NKDQGSKPTD
+314 
-324 QASKDQ
+324 
-330 ASKDQSSKDQNTK
+330 K

-383 DQSGKPADQPGK
+383 DQSGKPADQAGK
-395 DQDGKNQGPQDPK
+395 DQPGKNQGPQDPK

>member
-16 AGLLSLALVSGGL
+16 AGLMSLALVSGGL
-29 VVPLVANAAE
+29 VVPSVANAAE
-39 ETGKAVCNSEGV
+39 ETGKAVCRSGMV
-51 APRPRGDAPKGMSL
+51 APSFGKKSSKEVTLD
-65 NRDVYKIGDV
+65 RDIYKAGDV
-75 VEIKITGLTDITAK
+75 VEVKITGLGDLTAK
-89 HKLRLTL
+89 QNLRLTL
-96 SGAQWPTDQSA
+96 DGALWPEDQSK
-107 GDGLELVEESPV
+107 GDGLEL
-119 LDIPTSKIENGEVTV
+119 LDDAVALKIPTSKIENGEVIV
-134 KAVLPSEFEGVFRP
+134 RVVLPSVFEEGFRLGENAIAVQLNDDERPVEVKGVVFR
-148 GKNIL
+148 
-153 IAQLEDGT
+153 A
-161 KVTGVRGVEVWVNES
+161 NES

-211 PGNENQDGKSAD
+211 PGNENQDDKSAD
-223 QDNKDQGTKPSDQGN
+223 QGD
-238 KDQDSKD
+238 KDQD
-245 QGDDNPS
+245 
-252 DQSGKDQDD
+252 GKD
-261 KAQSSKDQSDKGQDG
+261 
-276 TSAGQDNKDQ
+276 
-286 AGKNQPGNNEQAS
+286 QPGNNEQAG
-299 VEKPAGQDGKPAEQD
+299 VEKPAGQDGKPADQD
-314 NKDQGSKPTD
+314 NKGQGAKPADQGGKDQDGKGKDQGGKPAD
-324 QASKDQ
+324 QAG
-330 ASKDQSSKDQNTK
+330 KDQSGKDQGTKPADQAGKDQTSK

-368 DQADKDQGGKDQAGK
+368 DQADKDQAGK
-383 DQSGKPADQPGK
+383 DQSGKPADQAGK